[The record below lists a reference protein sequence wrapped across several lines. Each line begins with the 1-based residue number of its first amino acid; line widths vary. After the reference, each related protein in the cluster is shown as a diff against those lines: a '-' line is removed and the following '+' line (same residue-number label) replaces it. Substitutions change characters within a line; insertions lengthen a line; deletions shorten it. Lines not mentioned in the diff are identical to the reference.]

1 MAITLRN
8 KFVEKQIRTIGQQ
21 TGEGPSAVI
30 ARVIGAETERL
41 KAEADRRKEERLAR
55 INAFLETLP
64 VPTDEE
70 RKAVWETLDDLY
82 DEDGLPK

>member
-8 KFVEKQIRTIGQQ
+8 KRVEDQIRTIGCE

-30 ARVIGAETERL
+30 ARVIQAEVERL
-41 KAEADRRKEERLAR
+41 ATEKEKRIQERLAR
-55 INAFLETLP
+55 MQAFLDALP

-70 RKAVWETLDDLY
+70 RNAIWKELDDMY
-82 DEDGLPK
+82 DEWGLPK

>member
-8 KFVEKQIRTIGQQ
+8 KIVEEQIRTIGQQ
-21 TGEGPSAVI
+21 TGEGPSAAI

-41 KAEADRRKEERLAR
+41 KAEADCRKEERLAR

-64 VPTDEE
+64 VPTNEE